1 MCQCV
6 CSFVCLP
13 ACLSVCLFVYF
24 DFICLF
30 VYLILFVC
38 LCMWSNEAMK
48 AMTFGDV
55 LFMASW
61 LLGLRGGLSWKF

>member
-61 LLGLRGGLSWKF
+61 LLGLRGCLSWKF